1 MSATMQLSA
10 VVYYLKQNL
19 LQFSYIPNYAD
30 SRLESHFQASLYTQA
45 FCPHKQNQHTG
56 NSNTA
61 PWSFKDVYQHL
72 TLYISGKLSYRIC
85 HSNSCIHRWV
95 SAMDDL

>member
-1 MSATMQLSA
+1 MQIQLTIPMSATMQLSA

-45 FCPHKQNQHTG
+45 FCPHTTSH
-56 NSNTA
+56 NTA
-61 PWSFKDVYQHL
+61 
-72 TLYISGKLSYRIC
+72 T
-85 HSNSCIHRWV
+85 N
-95 SAMDDL
+95 